1 MNTKCESP
9 KLLIRTIGTAFSW
22 TATSIF
28 FVIFYAAAINPE
40 HQLLLNI
47 NASGG
52 MGIIAIALFSLIWIA
67 ATMNLILAWKS
78 DRGLHEFMGATFS
91 WAFTSL
97 LSVMFITAL
106 LNPAHQLLIDVN
118 AYGEMGIEIV
128 IFGIIWIAT
137 TTNMALT
144 WKPSKQYAR

>member
-1 MNTKCESP
+1 
-9 KLLIRTIGTAFSW
+9 
-22 TATSIF
+22 
-28 FVIFYAAAINPE
+28 
-40 HQLLLNI
+40 
-47 NASGG
+47 

-67 ATMNLILAWKS
+67 ATMNVILAWKS
-78 DRGLHEFMGATFS
+78 ERGLHAFMGATFS

-97 LSVMFITAL
+97 LSVMFLTAL
-106 LNPAHQLLIDVN
+106 LNPEHQLLIDVN

-144 WKPSKQYAR
+144 WKPIKQYAGQEGIKQR